1 MANWTKDQLIFI
13 TTAYFSQGK
22 SITRAQR
29 TFQKEYKVKTSPSK
43 KIVLRCLKN
52 FSSSGNLDKKK
63 SKGRSVSVTTA
74 SNLEKAKQIIEEK
87 RNVSLRHLS
96 QQLGTSYGSAHT
108 IVKKKLFL
116 HPYKI
121 QICQKLQPGD
131 FDRRVQFC
139 EWLLQKL
146 EDPDFL
152 GGLIMSDEAHFSLSG
167 YVNKQNMRFWAK
179 ENPMEIKDVPLHS
192 ERVTVWCG
200 FMEGCIIGPYF
211 FENDIEQAVT
221 VNGQRYYEM
230 LDNFFIPQV
239 EAMDVADIHFQQDG
253 ATCHTT
259 RENMTL
265 LRGQFPGKVISR
277 FGDVEWPARS
287 PDLSPLDFF
296 LWGYL
301 KDKVYRDN
309 PKTVTELKEAIA
321 TEIRAIGP
329 GVTSAVMNSMKKRA
343 EICIQSGGRHMKN
356 IIFHK

>member
-1 MANWTKDQLIFI
+1 MANSTKDQLIFL

-22 SITRAQR
+22 GITRAQR

-96 QQLGTSYGSAHT
+96 QQLGTSY
-108 IVKKKLFL
+108 
-116 HPYKI
+116 
-121 QICQKLQPGD
+121 
-131 FDRRVQFC
+131 
-139 EWLLQKL
+139 
-146 EDPDFL
+146 
-152 GGLIMSDEAHFSLSG
+152 
-167 YVNKQNMRFWAK
+167 
-179 ENPMEIKDVPLHS
+179 
-192 ERVTVWCG
+192 
-200 FMEGCIIGPYF
+200 
-211 FENDIEQAVT
+211 
-221 VNGQRYYEM
+221 
-230 LDNFFIPQV
+230 
-239 EAMDVADIHFQQDG
+239 
-253 ATCHTT
+253 
-259 RENMTL
+259 
-265 LRGQFPGKVISR
+265 
-277 FGDVEWPARS
+277 
-287 PDLSPLDFF
+287 
-296 LWGYL
+296 L